1 MTDFIEAKYQK
12 GCGEY
17 GVGNFSIAATIFR
30 ECVAVGHAKAATYL
44 GQMYMNGDGM
54 PADSDAAIELLEKG
68 ILWGDWN
75 AAWTLAAAFQSGN
88 HGLPRDLTKSRKFFL
103 KAKELGCTFPI
114 DEDMLDRG

>member
-1 MTDFIEAKYQK
+1 MNDVIERKYES

-17 GVGNFSIAATIFR
+17 GVGNFPKAATIFWN
-30 ECVAVGHAKAATYL
+30 CVAVGHAKAATHL